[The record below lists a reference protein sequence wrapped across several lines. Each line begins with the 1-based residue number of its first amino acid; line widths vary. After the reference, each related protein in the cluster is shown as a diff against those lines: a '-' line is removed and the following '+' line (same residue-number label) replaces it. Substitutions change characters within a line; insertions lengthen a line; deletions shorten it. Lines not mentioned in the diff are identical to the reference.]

1 PIRSKRRRTD
11 TLRARRPIPAAARTH
26 GWLVFAHQLPAHPS
40 NARVKIWRRMQQIG
54 AVALKNAVYVLPN
67 NEQARE
73 DFEWLRAEVIALG
86 GEASIFQASSINR
99 MDERRIL
106 KQLSAGKTTT

>member
-1 PIRSKRRRTD
+1 HVDFGVKHVLHLSGPLRSAMLISRPMPPIRSKPRRAD
-11 TLRARRPIPAAARTH
+11 TLRARRPIPAAARKH

-86 GEASIFQASSINR
+86 
-99 MDERRIL
+99 
-106 KQLSAGKTTT
+106 